1 MLTFGSLFAGIGGFD
16 LGLERAGMACAW
28 QVEREPYAVRVLEK
42 HWPNVRRHDDVCTF
56 PPAEGNWAVDL
67 ICGGFPCQDIS
78 VAGKGLG
85 LAGKRSGLWVEMHR
99 IISELRPRYVIVEN
113 VAALLSRGME
123 TVLGDLSQIGYDA
136 EWHVIPASAV
146 GAPHRRDRVWIVA
159 YAKSQPIF
167 VQRRERRDIPKKSKG
182 RRGKKFSEGSHN
194 VANAVSKPDSV
205 RRDGSS
211 LPPALACGRCDSRG
225 SVSDCGAGCSQESGQ
240 GACDVADTQCLPGT
254 QQLGYEL
261 RNGWAGDACG
271 GSVIAAGSQGNV
283 WWETEPA
290 VGGGLD
296 GISGRLD
303 GGLSDA
309 AKTRAEEV
317 LQVLRLPND
326 PQEVWHAIGGLECV
340 SQEEVLLAVLCE
352 YETRKDQGRLAA
364 DCEIAR
370 QDCLRGVF
378 KHIEAARSPL
388 QPQHQG
394 QLAREFTNAL
404 RELSCQAP
412 SLFPQAWKSGVWEAG
427 TAGVAVGVPHR
438 VDRLRGLGNAVVPQ
452 IVELIGR
459 AIIAHD
465 RRPAVEPL
473 RQG

>member
-1 MLTFGSLFAGIGGFD
+1 MTFGSLFAGIGGFD

-42 HWPNVRRHDDVCTF
+42 HWPNVRRHDDVRTF
-56 PPAEGNWAVDL
+56 PPEEGNWEVDL

-78 VAGKGLG
+78 VAGKGAG
-85 LAGKRSGLWVEMHR
+85 LAGERSGLWHEMHR

-123 TVLGDLSQIGYDA
+123 TVLGELSEIGYDA

-159 YAKSQPIF
+159 
-167 VQRRERRDIPKKSKG
+167 
-182 RRGKKFSEGSHN
+182 
-194 VANAVSKPDSV
+194 DSV
-205 RRDGSS
+205 SERDAARRYGAYV
-211 LPPALACGRCDSRG
+211 PPALACRGRDAGG
-225 SVSDCGAGCSQESGQ
+225 SDSDCGAGCSQEPRQ
-240 GACDVADTQCLPGT
+240 GASDAANADRAGCEQQRRPEPESTQHAT
-254 QQLGYEL
+254 AE
-261 RNGWAGDACG
+261 RCG
-271 GSVIAAGSQGNV
+271 

-290 VGGGLD
+290 VGGRLD
-296 GISGRLD
+296 GISRRVD

-352 YETRKDQGRLAA
+352 YETRQDQGRLAA
-364 DCEIAR
+364 DCETAR

-404 RELSCQAP
+404 RKLSCQAP
-412 SLFPQAWKSGVWEAG
+412 SLFPQAWKSGVWEDD
-427 TAGVAVGVPHR
+427 TARVAVGLPHR

-459 AIIAHD
+459 AIIESLGG
-465 RRPAVEPL
+465 PAGGRE
-473 RQG
+473 